1 MGKVFYVLR
10 GLQGTGKSTVAHEI
24 VSESGT
30 QNTLIASTDDYFMV
44 DGEYIF
50 NPEKLGEYHQANY
63 NRCVQFFENMETA
76 DDAVCILDNTN
87 VEHWHYEP
95 YVEKAEQYGFE
106 VRIVVFAI
114 DSAAVCRADSF
125 SWGVLRPGKTS
136 LGRAALAA
144 AICIKLTSSP

>member
-30 QNTLIASTDDYFMV
+30 QNTLIASSDDYFMV

-106 VRIVVFAI
+106 VRIVVISWRWADIPTYARRNKHGVSEIAI
-114 DSAAVCRADSF
+114 RNTARKWEA
-125 SWGVLRPGKTS
+125 
-136 LGRAALAA
+136 
-144 AICIKLTSSP
+144 